1 LAKLILIKKGAE
13 AELYRGSWLG
23 FDAIY
28 KRRVP
33 KTYRNGE
40 MDRMIRS
47 SRTSLEAKLLSE
59 SRRLGVPTP
68 IVFMA
73 DTERAEII
81 MSHIDGPP
89 LKRLIAGLR
98 HDGLKATFQEVGR
111 LVGRLHKGGIVH
123 GDLTTSNMI
132 LKDGMIFLID
142 FGLGDHDSSLEAK
155 GVDVHL
161 MRRTLESSHHAV
173 AKDAYA
179 GFISGYCEAFG
190 SGSKDVLNRVSEI
203 RRRGRYVEGKRC
215 AIE

>member
-1 LAKLILIKKGAE
+1 LAELTLIKKGAE
-13 AELYRGSWLG
+13 AELYRGEWLR

-33 KTYRNGE
+33 KTYRNKE
-40 MDRMIRS
+40 MDRLIRS

-68 IVFMA
+68 IVFMV
-73 DTERAEII
+73 DTERTEII
-81 MSHIDGPP
+81 MSHIDGTP
-89 LKRLIAGLR
+89 LKRLI
-98 HDGLKATFQEVGR
+98 DGFDLEVLKTTFQEVGM

-132 LKDGMIFLID
+132 LKDGRIFLID
-142 FGLGDHDSSLEAK
+142 FGLGDHDSSLEAR
-155 GVDVHL
+155 GVDIHL
-161 MRRTLESSHHAV
+161 MRRTLESSHHRV

-179 GFISGYCEAFG
+179 SFIQGYSEAFG
-190 SGSKDVLNRVSEI
+190 RGAKEVIVRVGEI

-215 AIE
+215 AVE

>member
-1 LAKLILIKKGAE
+1 LAELTLIKKGAE
-13 AELYRGSWLG
+13 AELYRGEWLR

-33 KTYRNGE
+33 KTYRNKE
-40 MDRMIRS
+40 MDRLIRS

-68 IVFMA
+68 IVFMV
-73 DTERAEII
+73 DTERTEII
-81 MSHIDGPP
+81 MSHIDGTP
-89 LKRLIAGLR
+89 LKRLI
-98 HDGLKATFQEVGR
+98 DGFDLEVLKTTFQEVGI

-142 FGLGDHDSSLEAK
+142 FGLGDHDSSLEAR
-155 GVDVHL
+155 GVDIHL
-161 MRRTLESSHHAV
+161 MRRTLESSHHRV

-179 GFISGYCEAFG
+179 SFIQGYSEALG
-190 SGSKDVLNRVSEI
+190 RGAKEVIGRVGEI

-215 AIE
+215 AVE

>member
-1 LAKLILIKKGAE
+1 LAELTLIKKGAE
-13 AELYRGSWLG
+13 AELYRGEWLR

-33 KTYRNGE
+33 KTYRNKE
-40 MDRMIRS
+40 MDRLIRS

-68 IVFMA
+68 IVFMV
-73 DTERAEII
+73 DTERTEII
-81 MSHIDGPP
+81 MSHIDGTP
-89 LKRLIAGLR
+89 LKRLI
-98 HDGLKATFQEVGR
+98 DGFDLEVLKTTFQEVGI

-132 LKDGMIFLID
+132 LKDGRIFLID
-142 FGLGDHDSSLEAK
+142 FGLGDHDSSLEAR
-155 GVDVHL
+155 GVDIHL
-161 MRRTLESSHHAV
+161 MRRTLESSHHRV

-179 GFISGYCEAFG
+179 SFIQGYSEALG
-190 SGSKDVLNRVSEI
+190 RGAKEVIGRVGEI

-215 AIE
+215 AVE